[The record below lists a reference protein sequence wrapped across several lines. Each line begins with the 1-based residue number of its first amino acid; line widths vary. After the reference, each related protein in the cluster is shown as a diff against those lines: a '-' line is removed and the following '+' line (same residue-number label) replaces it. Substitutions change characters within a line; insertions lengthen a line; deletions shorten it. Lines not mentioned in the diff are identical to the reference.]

1 MDMAL
6 IGIPTPV
13 ALASVAVIGYFVGRR
28 LRQRD
33 GQLQRG
39 SARRELKRARAVVK
53 QLDSIGRD
61 VRRNLATHHAS
72 VVRFK
77 QRIAL
82 MSKDHGDADS
92 LEDLCQ
98 EAELVWGRRL
108 ELASQIAHAYDDIRQ
123 QTNLLM
129 TFSEPRTDS
138 LTGLSNRRALD
149 ESLRTMF
156 SMMSRYNTNFSVV
169 MLHVEKF

>member
-1 MDMAL
+1 M
-6 IGIPTPV
+6 
-13 ALASVAVIGYFVGRR
+13 IGYFVGRR

-98 EAELVWGRRL
+98 EAELVLGPDVRAGFANRTCLRRHSPAD
-108 ELASQIAHAYDDIRQ
+108 ESVDD
-123 QTNLLM
+123 L
-129 TFSEPRTDS
+129 F
-138 LTGLSNRRALD
+138 GASNRLADGIEQSPGVGRIAAND
-149 ESLRTMF
+149 VFDDVTIQYEFFGCDAACRE
-156 SMMSRYNTNFSVV
+156 V
-169 MLHVEKF
+169 